1 MDMARTPTKTA
12 KKTGPTPAQL
22 RADLEKGDIH
32 PLYYF
37 YGEEDFEREEL
48 IRRFIDT
55 VVAPAVRTFNLDMFQ
70 GDDMDVAQAVNQAM
84 TFPMMAPRR
93 MVVIKRTERL
103 LDASAQALLPL
114 VQAPPATTV
123 LIIAADRPDARKKL
137 FAELKKNA
145 CAVEFKIPYDNQI
158 PAWIQTRLKTLGR
171 QIDADAAHL
180 LHMCAGSSLRELNSE
195 IEKLLIATG
204 KGKITRDIVAEIV
217 AQTRGATAFELA
229 DALGHRDLP
238 GAENLIKRLLAQG
251 EHPVGILALL
261 IRHFGILRKARD
273 LMGQRL
279 PRPQM
284 AAQLKISPFFV
295 DNYAEQA
302 RNFSTDAL
310 WRIFEDLLNADNRLK
325 SRARL
330 HHHTLS
336 ELACRI
342 CRVAPLDKQG

>member
-1 MDMARTPTKTA
+1 MAMARTPTKTA
-12 KKTGPTPAQL
+12 KKTGPTPAHL
-22 RADLEKGDIH
+22 RADLEKGDVR

-48 IRRFIDT
+48 IRRFIDAI
-55 VVAPAVRTFNLDMFQ
+55 VPSPVRAFNLDIFQ
-70 GDDMDVAQAVNQAM
+70 GDDMDVALAANQAV
-84 TFPMMAPRR
+84 TFPMMTPRR
-93 MVVIKRTERL
+93 LVIIKRAERL
-103 LDASAQALLPL
+103 PDASAQALLHL
-114 VQAPPATTV
+114 VQSPPDTTV
-123 LIIAADRPDARKKL
+123 LIITADRPDARKKL
-137 FAELKKNA
+137 FSELKKTA

-180 LHMCAGSSLRELNSE
+180 LHRSAGSSLRELNSE

-204 KGKITRDIVAEIV
+204 EGKITRDVVAQIV
-217 AQTRGATAFELA
+217 AQTRGATVFDLA

-238 GAENLIKRLLAQG
+238 RAENLIKRLMSQG

-261 IRHFGILRKARD
+261 IRHFGILRRARD
-273 LMGQRL
+273 LTGQRL

-295 DNYAEQA
+295 DNYVEQA
-302 RNFSTDAL
+302 RNFSSDAL

-336 ELACRI
+336 ELAYRI
-342 CRVAPLDKQG
+342 CRVAPLDRQG